1 MRKIQNKNNTHHNS
15 METKVWNILCQ
26 YPLIYNKP
34 YPKKGLQQQRKYS
47 LKELCV
53 YQFIDLWS
61 FKIGV
66 LRFVSCGFWCIPM

>member
-1 MRKIQNKNNTHHNS
+1 MRKIQKKKITHTTIQWKQKFGIS
-15 METKVWNILCQ
+15 SASI
-26 YPLIYNKP
+26 IYNKP
-34 YPKKGLQQQRKYS
+34 YPKKGLQQQQKYS